1 MNVHKEIKEMEENIK
16 ENESVVSAF
25 IEIQNIDWML
35 QHFMYHK
42 TIKVVDFEETELLST
57 YLYTV
62 NAGPYQVY
70 KHVGGEV
77 P

>member
-1 MNVHKEIKEMEENIK
+1 
-16 ENESVVSAF
+16 
-25 IEIQNIDWML
+25 ML

-42 TIKVVDFEETELLST
+42 TVKVVDFEETELLST

-62 NAGPYQVY
+62 NAGPYRVY